1 MPGGDRSDAR
11 GDDGA
16 GTPRGAAGG
25 ASPPRTTSPR
35 FLGSVRQV
43 PGASFSAYTRPSE
56 ESLAALPRRPA
67 HPSGFSRSRPQVGD
81 PMMNDAPRS
90 RLRLKK
96 DLDLRDENGKTLAL
110 DPTSGRVFLLNATG
124 RMVLDALKSGTTRES
139 LLESLETA
147 YPDEDR
153 DRLESDLHRVLLDF
167 AREDLIDASHL

>member
-1 MPGGDRSDAR
+1 
-11 GDDGA
+11 
-16 GTPRGAAGG
+16 
-25 ASPPRTTSPR
+25 
-35 FLGSVRQV
+35 
-43 PGASFSAYTRPSE
+43 
-56 ESLAALPRRPA
+56 
-67 HPSGFSRSRPQVGD
+67 
-81 PMMNDAPRS
+81 MMNDAPRS